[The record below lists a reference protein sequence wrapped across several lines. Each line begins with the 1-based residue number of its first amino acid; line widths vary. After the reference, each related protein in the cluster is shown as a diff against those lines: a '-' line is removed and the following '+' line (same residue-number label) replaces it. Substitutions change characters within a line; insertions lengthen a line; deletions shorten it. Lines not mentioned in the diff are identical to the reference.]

1 MSPNLLRRLDLHSL
15 HRLAVLARTFPIY
28 RTLCSVSTICSSLP
42 TWPHQ
47 LAVGGGSLHCEA
59 LQTGPGEPPDSI
71 APAQNINDRPAM
83 PAPLRR
89 TRDLLPGLA
98 VDCSLRNFLQGSGA
112 AFRPRS
118 NPANYASKLGRI
130 DLASFALGAAST
142 ATGSPT
148 AQLQLS

>member
-1 MSPNLLRRLDLHSL
+1 MLRRLDLHSL

-42 TWPHQ
+42 PGPHQ
-47 LAVGGGSLHCEA
+47 LAVGGSSLHCEA

-98 VDCSLRNFLQGSGA
+98 VDCSLRNFLQGPEA
-112 AFRPRS
+112 ACRLFQPCELCFRTWSKRLGVLRS
-118 NPANYASKLGRI
+118 WGGLNGHRKPHCLVFNFLRVA
-130 DLASFALGAAST
+130 
-142 ATGSPT
+142 
-148 AQLQLS
+148 